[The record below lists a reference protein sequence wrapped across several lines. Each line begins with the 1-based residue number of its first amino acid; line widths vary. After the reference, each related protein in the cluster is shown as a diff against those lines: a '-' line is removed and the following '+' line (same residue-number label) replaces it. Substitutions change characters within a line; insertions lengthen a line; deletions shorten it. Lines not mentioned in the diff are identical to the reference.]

1 MRVRAAVACAPFLL
15 LLAACGPAPLPSP
28 APAPSPARTAD
39 AEPIPTPTPTPTPT
53 LTPTLTP
60 TPSLAG
66 PGTVCGKAEA
76 ANGSPA
82 AVAVARGRADC
93 AEALRVL
100 RTYYRP
106 KTAKQ
111 GSAGVATV
119 AGWECASNS
128 AAESMRTGRLTS
140 CRKDG
145 VTIVADVIP

>member
-1 MRVRAAVACAPFLL
+1 MRVSAAVACTSFLL
-15 LLAACGPAPLPSP
+15 LLAACGPTPLPSP
-28 APAPSPARTAD
+28 APAPSSARTVD
-39 AEPIPTPTPTPTPT
+39 AQPA
-53 LTPTLTP
+53 P
-60 TPSLAG
+60 TPSPAG
-66 PGTVCGKAEA
+66 PGTVCGEAEA
-76 ANGSPA
+76 ANGSTA

-106 KTAKQ
+106 ATAKQ

-145 VTIVADVIP
+145 ATIVADVIP

>member
-1 MRVRAAVACAPFLL
+1 MRTV
-15 LLAACGPAPLPSP
+15 
-28 APAPSPARTAD
+28 D
-39 AEPIPTPTPTPTPT
+39 AQPTSTSTPTP
-53 LTPTLTP
+53 TP

-66 PGTVCGKAEA
+66 PGTVCGEAEA